1 MEQIVNFFKRIAF
14 AFFAILRFFNL
25 LEPSDKGEL
34 PGRDYFPILSW
45 SKIARII
52 GLFLI
57 LIMFF
62 SGQPFDVEFVVAI
75 LTWVGGETAYRF
87 RQVTNRRN
95 KDDDSEGVKGSAV
108 DNPDQEP

>member
-1 MEQIVNFFKRIAF
+1 MYQIVSIIKKIAF
-14 AFFAILRFFNL
+14 AFFAVLRFFNL
-25 LEPSDKGEL
+25 LEPNEKGTI

-62 SGQPFDVEFVVAI
+62 SGQPFDAEFVVAI

-87 RQVTNRRN
+87 RQISNRRKN
-95 KDDDSEGVKGSAV
+95 DEDKNPNI
-108 DNPDQEP
+108 DNPDEET